1 VTLRCGAVT
10 TKDDPVSR
18 GDFERAVRSLHLSDL
33 DLRDALLKL
42 AAQVVSLTDELTRR
56 LDGVEPLPAPPNTP
70 AVVANSGSTFEHAIH
85 AQMQQLLPKIRA
97 ADVNGVRVQL
107 DTGDDKYTV
116 TPADIPC
123 AELLHLCH
131 ARCCSYSFSLSSA
144 DLDEGIIRWDYGQPY
159 LIRQRASDGY
169 CVHNDATTRH
179 CTVHHAR
186 PRVCRE
192 YDCRDDK
199 RVWIDFANR
208 IPAPLDATTDDDS
221 ADKSF
226 DLLERARERAL
237 AVRRESLAITS
248 SFADGT
254 PKHPTK
260 R

>member
-70 AVVANSGSTFEHAIH
+70 APAPAEGTTFEHAIH
-85 AQMQQLLPKIRA
+85 AQMQHVLPRIRA
-97 ADVNGVRVQL
+97 ADVEVARVRL
-107 DTGDDKYTV
+107 DTDADKYAATS
-116 TPADIPC
+116 AEIPC
-123 AELLHLCH
+123 GELLHLCH
-131 ARCCSYSFSLSSA
+131 ARCCSYSLALSTQ
-144 DLDEGIIRWDYGQPY
+144 DLDEGIIQWDYGQPY

-169 CVHNDATTRH
+169 CVHNDAATRG
-179 CTVHHAR
+179 CTVHAAR

-199 RVWIDFANR
+199 RVWIDFAAR
-208 IPAPLDATTDDDS
+208 VPAPLDARGDEPDHQ
-221 ADKSF
+221 F
-226 DLLERARERAL
+226 DLLERARERAR
-237 AVRRESLAITS
+237 AVRRELLAITQTYP
-248 SFADGT
+248 DGT
-254 PKHPTK
+254 PRVPERK
-260 R
+260 